1 MSIRNDDINWLENH
15 LPCRV
20 FNTQETVRKYAY
32 NMPPFTSLDSYDM
45 DPNTAVIYERV
56 ITLKIHESDLSWLIK
71 CLKEVDTH
79 RALQK
84 KYPGVAQAY
93 ADYDI
98 TARMASYY
106 EDGKSY

>member
-20 FNTQETVRKYAY
+20 INTQECVQKHYY
-32 NMPPFTSLDSYDM
+32 EMPLFASLDSHVDH
-45 DPNTAVIYERV
+45 TVAVRYEHV
-56 ITLKIHESDLSWLIK
+56 LTLKINESDLSWLIS
-71 CLKEVDTH
+71 CLKEVEVHKD
-79 RALQK
+79 LQK

-93 ADYDI
+93 AEYDI

-106 EDGKSY
+106 EDGKNY